1 MEHFMTPIEYEGQV
15 VITTAQLAEVYGT
28 TSKNIT
34 NNFQRNNDRFIEGK
48 HYFVLK
54 GDELKEYKS
63 KTSERGLPISSA
75 NSMYLWTRR
84 GASRHCKIL
93 GTDKAWEQFDYLED
107 NYFDKNPKSL
117 PLTTAQQ
124 IQLLAQ
130 GNVELNHKV
139 DAISERID
147 RIELDLPILPVEADR
162 ITEAVRRK
170 GVSVLGGKQSAAY
183 SNRGLRQKV
192 YNNLYANLKYNFGIK
207 SYKAIK
213 RSQCDKAV
221 EIVNEW
227 NPPVFLSDE
236 INACNSQL
244 RFDV

>member
-1 MEHFMTPIEYEGQV
+1 MENFITPIEWGGQV

-28 TSKNIT
+28 TTDNINKNFT
-34 NNFQRNNDRFIEGK
+34 QNKERFESGK
-48 HYFVLK
+48 HYVFLV
-54 GDELKEYKS
+54 GEELREFKSHPIFKEVVG
-63 KTSERGLPISSA
+63 KTTSQL
-75 NSMYLWTRR
+75 YLWTRR

>member
-54 GDELKEYKS
+54 CDELKEYKS

>member
-162 ITEAVRRK
+162 IT
-170 GVSVLGGKQSAAY
+170 
-183 SNRGLRQKV
+183 
-192 YNNLYANLKYNFGIK
+192 
-207 SYKAIK
+207 
-213 RSQCDKAV
+213 
-221 EIVNEW
+221 
-227 NPPVFLSDE
+227 
-236 INACNSQL
+236 
-244 RFDV
+244 

>member
-1 MEHFMTPIEYEGQV
+1 MEHFMTPIEWGGQV
-15 VITTAQLAEVYGT
+15 VITTAQLAEAYGT
-28 TSKNIT
+28 STDNIKKN
-34 NNFQRNNDRFIEGK
+34 FSRNADRFKEGK
-48 HYFVLK
+48 HYIVLTGEDLRAFK
-54 GDELKEYKS
+54 QQVTESHLVS
-63 KTSERGLPISSA
+63 KATSQL
-75 NSMYLWTRR
+75 YLWTRR

-221 EIVNEW
+221 EIVNAW

>member
-1 MEHFMTPIEYEGQV
+1 MEHFMTPIEFEGQV

>member
-1 MEHFMTPIEYEGQV
+1 MEHFMTPIEFEGQV

-213 RSQCDKAV
+213 RSQCEKAV

>member
-1 MEHFMTPIEYEGQV
+1 MEHFITPIEWGGQV
-15 VITTAQLAEVYGT
+15 VITTAQLAEAYGT
-28 TSKNIT
+28 STDNIKKN
-34 NNFQRNNDRFIEGK
+34 FSRNADRFKEGK
-48 HYFVLK
+48 HYIVLTGEDLRVFK
-54 GDELKEYKS
+54 QQVTESHLVS
-63 KTSERGLPISSA
+63 KATSQL
-75 NSMYLWTRR
+75 YLWTRR

-107 NYFDKNPKSL
+107 HYFDKNPKSL

-170 GVSVLGGKQSAAY
+170 GISVLGGKQSAAY